1 MNISQNGLNLIKE
14 FEGLSLKPYL
24 DVVNIPTI
32 GWGNTFYEDGTKVT
46 LKDQPVTKER
56 ANELLEV
63 IANRDFADKIFPSIK
78 VKVTQN
84 QFDAMVSLAY
94 NIGTGAFLK
103 STLLK
108 KVNAGDFA
116 EAGEEFLRW
125 NKANGK
131 EVLGLT
137 KRREREKQLF
147 QSLG

>member
-1 MNISQNGLNLIKE
+1 MKISPRGLELIKD
-14 FEGLSLKPYL
+14 FEGFSSSAYL

-32 GWGNTFYEDGTKVT
+32 GWGNTFYENGTKVKLGDQISKT
-46 LKDQPVTKER
+46 DALK
-56 ANELLEV
+56 LLEV

-78 VKVTQN
+78 VKVTQS
-84 QFDAMVSLAY
+84 QFDAMCSLAY

-116 EAGEEFLRW
+116 GAGEEFLRW
-125 NKANGK
+125 NKASGK

-147 QSLG
+147 LSLS